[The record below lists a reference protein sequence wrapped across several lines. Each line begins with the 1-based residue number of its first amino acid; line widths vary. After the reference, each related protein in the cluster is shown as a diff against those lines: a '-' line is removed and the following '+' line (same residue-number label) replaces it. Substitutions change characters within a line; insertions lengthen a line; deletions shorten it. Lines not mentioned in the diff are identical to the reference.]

1 LEIIRQGELEF
12 WDLVFKRYSSPFI
25 FLDNLI
31 LANQFHNGIITMYKQ
46 IDEEKLWQL
55 YLSNPIKEKS
65 FVDWRAEIIAQN
77 TEVEEENIEA
87 ARNKAKDMLKN
98 FKPY

>member
-1 LEIIRQGELEF
+1 M
-12 WDLVFKRYSSPFI
+12 VFKRYSSPFI
-25 FLDNLI
+25 FLDTLI
-31 LANQFHNGIITMYKQ
+31 LQRRFSEGIDVILKE

-65 FVDWRAEIIAQN
+65 FLDWRREVYAER
-77 TEVEEENIEA
+77 EVKEVKKIDFEA
-87 ARNKAKDMLKN
+87 AKQGARNILKT